1 MVKSNSEKT
10 FLKNNNSL
18 KNNLS
23 ISYSNNYNEIER
35 KIEEYS
41 NKLRNDLNK
50 AIDEEKLNEIKRS
63 NEYNNA
69 NDINDK
75 KKIEEKNAIER
86 ENANKRILK
95 MKENFDKTLKMYEEK
110 LKKEYIV
117 LD

>member
-41 NKLRNDLNK
+41 NKLRNNLNK

-75 KKIEEKNAIER
+75 KKIEEKNALER
-86 ENANKRILK
+86 NNANIRILK
-95 MKENFDKTLKMYEEK
+95 MKDNIEKDIKSYEDKLRRDYKNE
-110 LKKEYIV
+110 
-117 LD
+117 